1 MFHEYTQ
8 GKSTKEG
15 VLVTHKAFKFTKEN
29 WSRDK
34 STYWYRCS
42 AYKATGFTATAVVKR
57 SEEED
62 SEGMVVVKNYLLQ
75 VSTTEVW

>member
-8 GKSTKEG
+8 GC
-15 VLVTHKAFKFTKEN
+15 
-29 WSRDK
+29 
-34 STYWYRCS
+34 CS
-42 AYKATGFTATAVVKR
+42 AYKATDFTATAVVKR